1 MHIFFIEAGYFA
13 YQSRDAAAE
22 LKSRALSSGGAAE
35 EVRYNSRDKYQRSEQ
50 RRHALR

>member
-22 LKSRALSSGGAAE
+22 LKSRALPSGGAAE
-35 EVRYNSRDKYQRSEQ
+35 EVRYNS
-50 RRHALR
+50 